1 MSGPTRG
8 MVAGQVIQTQAQTK
22 DFDEGYERIFGR
34 ERSRERGR
42 FVVRDGAVVNVAD
55 DWTDAEGRAQ
65 TATEELIYSG
75 VKATDG
81 TPINSRKRHR
91 EYLKQNGLCMAADYS
106 PEYQAKEAA
115 SKDRQETKEYRQAI
129 ERDVYKVFGG

>member
-8 MVAGQVIQTQAQTK
+8 MVAGGPINTQAQTK
-22 DFDEGYERIFGR
+22 EFDEGYERIFGK

-42 FVVRDGAVVNVAD
+42 FVYRDGALVNVDD
-55 DWTDAEGRAQ
+55 DWTDAETRAQ

-75 VKATDG
+75 AKATDG
-81 TPINSRKRHR
+81 TPVNTRKRHR
-91 EYLKQNGLCMAADYS
+91 EYLKQNGLCMASDYS
-106 PEYQAKEAA
+106 PEYQANEAA
-115 SKDRQETKEYRQAI
+115 RKDRAETKEYRQAI